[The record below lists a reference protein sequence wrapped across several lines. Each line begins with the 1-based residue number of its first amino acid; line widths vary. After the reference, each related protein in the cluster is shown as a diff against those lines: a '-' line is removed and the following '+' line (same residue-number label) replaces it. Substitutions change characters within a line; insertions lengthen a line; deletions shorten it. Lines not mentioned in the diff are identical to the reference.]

1 MGSDQLGSSTFKL
14 VGTERGS
21 KVRGVE
27 AFTTLQEA
35 FPFQNKKK
43 TMHRFY
49 EPSSSSMDSVGIEP
63 LVDDRGELDELE
75 QLKIM
80 LRKATVEIQ
89 DIEGEYQGKKELQH
103 SNNRIKNIKI
113 VSYFTL

>member
-1 MGSDQLGSSTFKL
+1 
-14 VGTERGS
+14 
-21 KVRGVE
+21 
-27 AFTTLQEA
+27 
-35 FPFQNKKK
+35 
-43 TMHRFY
+43 MHRFY

-80 LRKATVEIQ
+80 LRKATVEVQ

-103 SNNRIKNIKI
+103 SNNRIKNKI
-113 VSYFTL
+113 MKLLAWWLSHRSLESVVVGSIPTTIGFLHLFSTFFTKTNDIERF

>member
-1 MGSDQLGSSTFKL
+1 
-14 VGTERGS
+14 
-21 KVRGVE
+21 
-27 AFTTLQEA
+27 
-35 FPFQNKKK
+35 
-43 TMHRFY
+43 
-49 EPSSSSMDSVGIEP
+49 

-113 VSYFTL
+113 VSYYTL